1 MSTTTAIAALEPR
14 KAGVFLKD
22 AGGLPPIRKEA
33 QNFYEGATWK
43 WGEQGFIFGGLQDMR
58 LDANAMTRK
67 ELMRKSRAFERNNAF
82 QQRIADLFEQYTVG
96 AGGLA
101 VVSQSKD
108 ANIYFK
114 QWAMDC
120 DALGLMD
127 FGTLQSVSA
136 RNWFIDGECFIV
148 KVISRG
154 KLKLQ
159 VIEGHRVETPGHL
172 SGEEGVSVVDGV
184 AIDAAGRKTGIW
196 VNTTQVNT
204 YSAPNAQAWKFV
216 PCEDV
221 FHLYEPSRPGMYRGL
236 PFCHAVMNDIND
248 LDDLQ
253 KLVNQVAKQAATI
266 GNVTTNRLGELPTRS
281 ARQVGMKIPSTTA
294 TGAVVAKQ
302 AADFYQV
309 KFGAS
314 EIALQHGDS
323 IKQFQADRPSL
334 AEREHWDY
342 LTGKICIGQG
352 VAKQLVWPYSIQGT
366 ALRSDLETCAAFF
379 RCRSAV
385 VQCMVKWVF
394 YNVIKWA
401 QDYDRSVLRGGFD
414 FTGYENCIVRAPRSP
429 NVDMGR
435 NSRAAIGELNGNA
448 RTYQD
453 WYAEAGQDWTEQFA
467 QIAKE
472 RELMKSLNI
481 TPLDLQPSK
490 GNADEAE
497 PDEDTAAA

>member
-1 MSTTTAIAALEPR
+1 MSTIAPSETPR
-14 KAGVFLKD
+14 QAGVFLKD

-33 QNFYEGATWK
+33 QAFYEGATWK
-43 WGEQGFIFGGLQDMR
+43 WGEQGFVFGALQDMR

-108 ANIYFK
+108 ANLYFK
-114 QWAMDC
+114 QWALDC

-127 FGTLQSVSA
+127 FGTLQSVAA
-136 RNWFIDGECFIV
+136 RNWFIDGECFLV
-148 KVISRG
+148 KVLHKGR
-154 KLKLQ
+154 LKLQ

-172 SGEEGVSVVDGV
+172 AGQEGVNVVDGV
-184 AIDAAGRKTGIW
+184 GIDTNGRKTGIW
-196 VNTTQVNT
+196 VNTAQTNV
-204 YSAPNAQAWKFV
+204 YSSPNADAWKFV
-216 PCEDV
+216 PSEDV

-266 GNVTTNRLGELPTRS
+266 GNVTTNRTGELPTRT
-281 ARQVGMKIPSTTA
+281 ARQVGMRIPSTNTA
-294 TGAVVAKQ
+294 GQQLTK
-302 AADFYQV
+302 AASEFYQV
-309 KFGAS
+309 KFGAT

-352 VAKQLVWPYSIQGT
+352 TAKQLVWPYSIQGT
-366 ALRSDLETCAAFF
+366 ALRADLEISAAFY

-385 VQCMVKWVF
+385 TQAMVKWVF
-394 YNVIKWA
+394 YNVIQWA
-401 QDYDRSVLRGGFD
+401 QDYDRTVLRGGFN
-414 FTGYENCIVRAPRSP
+414 FQGYENCIVRAPRSP

-435 NSRAAIGELNGNA
+435 NSKAAMAELNGNA

-453 WYAEAGQDWTEQFA
+453 WYAEAGQDWTEQFQ
-467 QIAKE
+467 QIAAE
-472 RELMKSLNI
+472 RAAMKQLDI
-481 TPLDLQPSK
+481 TPLDLVAPKSGGS
-490 GNADEAE
+490 GNENE
-497 PDEDTAAA
+497 LSEEIE

>member
-1 MSTTTAIAALEPR
+1 MKNPFSSLLQAAGNFIARL
-14 KAGVFLKD
+14 
-22 AGGLPPIRKEA
+22 GGAK
-33 QNFYEGATWK
+33 NFYEGARWK
-43 WGEQGFIFGGLQDMR
+43 MGEQGYVFGALQDQR
-58 LDANAMTRK
+58 LDATAMTRK

-108 ANIYFK
+108 ANDYFK
-114 QWAMDC
+114 QWALDC

-127 FGTLQSVSA
+127 FGTLQSVAA
-136 RNWFIDGECFIV
+136 RNWFVDGECFVV
-148 KVISRG
+148 KVVVKGR
-154 KLKLQ
+154 LKIQL
-159 VIEGHRVETPGHL
+159 IEGHRVETPPDL
-172 SGEEGVSVVDGV
+172 ASGEGTSIVDGV
-184 AIDAAGRKTGIW
+184 PIDGHGRKTGIY
-196 VNTTQVNT
+196 VNIGVE
-204 YSAPNAQAWKFV
+204 SAFGANANGTWKFV
-216 PCEDV
+216 SADDV
-221 FHLYEPSRPGMYRGL
+221 FHLYEPSRAGMYRGL

-253 KLVNQVAKQAATI
+253 KLVNQVAKQAASI
-266 GNVTTNRLGELPTRS
+266 GNVTTNRTGELPTRS
-281 ARQVGMKIPSTTA
+281 ARQVGMRIPSTNAAGQAITKA
-294 TGAVVAKQ
+294 TG
-302 AADFYQV
+302 DFYNV
-309 KFGAS
+309 KFGAT

-385 VQCMVKWVF
+385 TQAMVKWVF
-394 YNVIKWA
+394 FQVINWA
-401 QDYDRSVLRGGFD
+401 QDYDRAVLRGGFN
-414 FTGYENCIVRAPRSP
+414 FAGFENVVVRAPRSP

-435 NSRAAIGELNGNA
+435 NSKAALGELNGNA

-453 WYAEAGQDWTEQFA
+453 WYAEAGQDWKEQFQ
-467 QIAKE
+467 QIAAE
-472 RELMKSLNI
+472 RELMEQLKI
-481 TPLDLQPSK
+481 TPLDLQPQK
-490 GNADEAE
+490 GEADESV
-497 PDEDTAAA
+497 PDETAATL